1 MHDADPVCA
10 FSGSRAG
17 SSVLGVGPVS
27 VSGPRPWKD
36 EGRGRYDFPRI
47 PRPGQRPDTES
58 GTRGTRYR
66 APLHHPHTSNLN
78 KALHL
83 SFGATLCQLFLR
95 KGRWA
100 EKYRIDG
107 NILRHGN
114 CLRGCGIVGD
124 FRGAPGG
131 TRTPDPEIRN
141 LVLYPTELQA
151 PRLYPSAPMLCSHRR
166 VS

>member
-1 MHDADPVCA
+1 MQTQCARFPVA
-10 FSGSRAG
+10 E
-17 SSVLGVGPVS
+17 LGLRCS
-27 VSGPRPWKD
+27 VSDRCRYPALGHGRMRGEGDTTLPASFVQA
-36 EGRGRYDFPRI
+36 EGRTPN
-47 PRPGQRPDTES
+47 PVP
-58 GTRGTRYR
+58 GTRYR

-78 KALHL
+78 RALHL

-100 EKYRIDG
+100 EKYRINR